1 MTLVQQRIQAAFA
14 AVLVLLAGL
23 TLTLVS
29 CERKLDLAS
38 ESLGDRVNEAK
49 KASVQDLNGS
59 VLEAAE

>member
-38 ESLGDRVNEAK
+38 ESLEDRVNDVK
-49 KASVQDLNGS
+49 KASAQDLNGS
-59 VLEAAE
+59 VLGAAE